1 MAKLTQ
7 GMPMVNTNEREL
19 EKHSIIGHSL
29 IADASRQSR
38 SISLVGFATSLHVI
52 QPNVFAV

>member
-1 MAKLTQ
+1 
-7 GMPMVNTNEREL
+7 MVNTNEREL